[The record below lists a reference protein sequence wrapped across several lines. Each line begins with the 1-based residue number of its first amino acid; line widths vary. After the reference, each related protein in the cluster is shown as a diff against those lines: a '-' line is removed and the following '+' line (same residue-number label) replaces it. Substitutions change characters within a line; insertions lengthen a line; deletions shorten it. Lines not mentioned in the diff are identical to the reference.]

1 MCGDSPCALPSG
13 SLHLPADPACRL
25 RSGGPLQWDPRAW
38 SGTVLGTSLWLLPL
52 GVIAARAAP
61 LLGLICAAGGVLLG
75 SLGALLWNRRESL
88 SAHRAVQLFLAGTT
102 FVYAVV
108 ILLARGSSALKAG
121 FERAGLDHPALVA
134 VLLTLPPL
142 LMLFFW
148 IRERTGTPPPTE

>member
-1 MCGDSPCALPSG
+1 VTTLPQSSEG
-13 SLHLPADPACRL
+13 I
-25 RSGGPLQWDPRAW
+25 PRRIPP
-38 SGTVLGTSLWLLPL
+38 SIHPPIIPGTSLWLLPL

-102 FVYAVV
+102 FVYGVV

-121 FERAGLDHPALVA
+121 FEWAGLDHPALVA